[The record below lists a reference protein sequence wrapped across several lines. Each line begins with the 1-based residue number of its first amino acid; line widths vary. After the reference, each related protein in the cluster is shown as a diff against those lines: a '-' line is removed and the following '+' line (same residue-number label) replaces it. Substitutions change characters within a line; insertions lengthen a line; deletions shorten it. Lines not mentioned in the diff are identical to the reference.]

1 VRRLL
6 PLLAIPLA
14 ACGASPHHAAVHAST
29 GAKPSPTASSAPPRR
44 LTLLS
49 SRSLPAPVQL
59 PALAVRGSE
68 ALAVGGLDAGDQS
81 VSAIVRLAPGAPRV
95 IGSLPQAVH
104 DAGAATLSGRTFVF
118 GGGTAAGP
126 TDAIVALGSG
136 AAGHLPAPSS
146 DLEAV
151 SLGSRILIVGGY
163 TGTAPQRTVLAFR
176 PGTPPQTAGSL
187 PHPLRYAAAAAAGG
201 RLIVAGGSDGTYVQ
215 SDIVAFDP
223 ATGRARRIGRLPHPI
238 AHAGGAA
245 LDGTLY
251 VFGGR
256 GDSLASQRR
265 TIYAIDPRTGR
276 VRSAGRLP
284 VALSDVSAVTLGDRI
299 LVAGGRDAAG
309 RVHDELLEYG
319 LR

>member
-1 VRRLL
+1 L
-6 PLLAIPLA
+6 PAILLA
-14 ACGASPHHAAVHAST
+14 ACGGGSGHPSTVQRRAAAKPRATASP
-29 GAKPSPTASSAPPRR
+29 APARR
-44 LTLLS
+44 LTLIS
-49 SRSLPAPVQL
+49 TRTLPAPVQL
-59 PALAVRGSE
+59 PALAVRGRE

-81 VSAIVRLAPGAPRV
+81 VAAIVRLAPGAPRV
-95 IGSLPQAVH
+95 VGSLPQAVH
-104 DAGAATLSGRTFVF
+104 DAGAATLSNRTFVF
-118 GGGTAAGP
+118 GGGTPAGP

-136 AAGHLPAPSS
+136 ATGRLPTPSS

-151 SLGSRILIVGGY
+151 RVGSRILIVGGY

-176 PGTPPQTAGSL
+176 PGHPPRTAGTL
-187 PHPLRYAAAAAAGG
+187 PHPLRYATAAAADGQ
-201 RLIVAGGSDGTYVQ
+201 LLVAGGSDGTSVQ
-215 SDIVAFDP
+215 SDVVAFDP
-223 ATGRARRIGRLPHPI
+223 ATGRARSIGRLPHPI

-251 VFGGR
+251 LFGGR
-256 GDSLASQRR
+256 GDSLTSQRR

-284 VALSDVSAVTLGDRI
+284 VALSDVGAVTLGDRI

-309 RVHDELLEYG
+309 RVHAELLEYG